1 MNVLSRL
8 RGYGILILALALFS
22 ASIFF
27 SFDKIL
33 NEEEQIAS
41 TAEENVVWA
50 PTEAEVDLYRLLDS
64 LREYA
69 VPDSTISHDDLQ
81 LRFDVLLGRL
91 QRLHE
96 GPNAAKLIDIEGA
109 EQTVSDLLTRLN
121 VIAPEIPP
129 LKKSNRTAIYSLID
143 SLHEFAEPLR
153 TLTVNTLQQADRLM
167 ESQRQRLRDAYLRL
181 VLYFAGVAVAGT
193 LLLLLLFRGIGRA
206 NRLLRERELTEARL
220 RDSEQRFRDYAASS
234 SDWLWETDALG
245 RFTYF
250 SKGYLEKVGLNALE
264 ILGKTHEEVAHVEGD
279 EAGWE
284 RQRETMAQHQ
294 PFRDFKYR
302 LRGDGVM
309 RHLKVS
315 GVPIFGNEGAF
326 LGYRGTGTDLTAQVE
341 AETEAMRA
349 RTLLHDA
356 VESLDEGFAV
366 FDPED
371 RLVQCNTRYRE
382 IHADAA
388 YVLEPGAAFEE
399 VTRAAAYRGAFADAV
414 GREEGWI
421 EERLARR
428 LEPQSPYD
436 FRLKDGRWIQARETI
451 LENAWRVE
459 TCIDITHHKRREE
472 ALRREALIWEQM
484 SDGVIVT
491 DLEGRI
497 TNWNPAAERMFG
509 YAAAEAIGKTPRILH
524 APDGRDLLT
533 TALAAV
539 ERQGGWTGEI
549 DFRRKDESTGTAD
562 TVVVPLRDDSGNRIA
577 VIWVNHDVTLRKE
590 SEAELLAAKEQAE
603 LASQAKSQFLATM
616 SHEIRTPMNGMLG
629 MIDLLLD
636 TKLDGEQ
643 LNYAETA
650 RKSGEALV
658 TIIDD
663 ILDFS
668 KMEAGK
674 LEIDRLD
681 FELRRLVEGVV
692 DLLAPRAQAK
702 GVEIACYIAPEVPDG
717 LRGDPGRLRQV
728 LLNLAG
734 NSVKFT
740 EKGGVTL
747 LVSVLDA
754 ASGWARVKFEIVDTG
769 IGIPEEL
776 QDGLFAEFSQV
787 DPSYTRRYGGTGL
800 GLAISKKL
808 TELMGGSIAFT
819 SKLGAGSTFWLVL
832 DLECAAPSAAA
843 QLPPCLEPARVLVV
857 DDNAIASG
865 ILERQLAAAGLSVA
879 TAADRESA
887 FAALA
892 AGARSHEPF
901 KLALIDQQLGEESG
915 VALAEAI
922 RCQPALAAT
931 RLVLLVPL
939 GGRIETSAVERHVF
953 AALLN
958 KPVHQTALA
967 DCLKRLADSAAPQ
980 HPAAAAGP
988 ARAAQAAVI
997 QAPARAAEPRGDAAR
1012 QTPHLNVLL
1021 VEDSPVN
1028 QMVATAMLAKTVGA
1042 VDTASNGREAL
1053 AAVKAKDYDL
1063 ILMDVAMPEM
1073 DGLEATRRIR
1083 AMPGPKGR
1091 VPIVAISA
1099 HALENDRQRCMAAG
1113 MDDYVTKPID
1123 RAGLLDTVG
1132 RWLGARTGHAS
1143 DGGAVPT
1150 PAAPGQ
1156 AGSLREALAAAL
1168 SAAGADVAA
1177 GQGKE
1182 RKGGLAAL
1190 DPATLD
1196 QLEADTDP
1204 TIAQE
1209 LVKTFVLETVARID
1223 HIAHAAERRDFATLE
1238 REAHSLKSSSG
1249 TFGALALQA
1258 HAKSIELACKDGKG
1272 EQAIRLVAKLRGLVA
1287 SAVHAMV
1294 RHFEETE

>member
-69 VPDSTISHDDLQ
+69 VPDSTVSHDDLQ

-96 GPNAAKLIDIEGA
+96 GPNAAKLIEIEGA

-234 SDWLWETDALG
+234 SDWLWETDERG

-459 TCIDITHHKRREE
+459 TCIDITHHK
-472 ALRREALIWEQM
+472 L
-484 SDGVIVT
+484 
-491 DLEGRI
+491 
-497 TNWNPAAERMFG
+497 
-509 YAAAEAIGKTPRILH
+509 
-524 APDGRDLLT
+524 
-533 TALAAV
+533 
-539 ERQGGWTGEI
+539 
-549 DFRRKDESTGTAD
+549 
-562 TVVVPLRDDSGNRIA
+562 
-577 VIWVNHDVTLRKE
+577 
-590 SEAELLAAKEQAE
+590 SEVELLAAKEQAE

-832 DLECAAPSAAA
+832 DLECAAPGAAA
-843 QLPPCLEPARVLVV
+843 QLPPRLEPARVLVV

-865 ILERQLAAAGLSVA
+865 ILERQLAAAGLSVT

-967 DCLKRLADSAAPQ
+967 DCLKLLADSAAPQ

-997 QAPARAAEPRGDAAR
+997 QAPARAAEPRGDGAR
-1012 QTPHLNVLL
+1012 QAPHLNVLL

-1132 RWLGARTGHAS
+1132 RWLGARKRHAS

-1156 AGSLREALAAAL
+1156 ADSLREALAAAL
-1168 SAAGADVAA
+1168 SAAGADVGA

-1182 RKGGLAAL
+1182 RKAGPAAL
-1190 DPATLD
+1190 DPAILD

-1209 LVKTFVLETVARID
+1209 LVKTYVLETVARID

-1287 SAVHAMV
+1287 AAVHAMV

>member
-69 VPDSTISHDDLQ
+69 VPNSTVSHDDLQ

-509 YAAAEAIGKTPRILH
+509 YAAAGP
-524 APDGRDLLT
+524 
-533 TALAAV
+533 
-539 ERQGGWTGEI
+539 
-549 DFRRKDESTGTAD
+549 S
-562 TVVVPLRDDSGNRIA
+562 
-577 VIWVNHDVTLRKE
+577 
-590 SEAELLAAKEQAE
+590 
-603 LASQAKSQFLATM
+603 
-616 SHEIRTPMNGMLG
+616 
-629 MIDLLLD
+629 
-636 TKLDGEQ
+636 
-643 LNYAETA
+643 A
-650 RKSGEALV
+650 R
-658 TIIDD
+658 
-663 ILDFS
+663 
-668 KMEAGK
+668 
-674 LEIDRLD
+674 
-681 FELRRLVEGVV
+681 
-692 DLLAPRAQAK
+692 PRA
-702 GVEIACYIAPEVPDG
+702 
-717 LRGDPGRLRQV
+717 
-728 LLNLAG
+728 
-734 NSVKFT
+734 S
-740 EKGGVTL
+740 
-747 LVSVLDA
+747 
-754 ASGWARVKFEIVDTG
+754 
-769 IGIPEEL
+769 
-776 QDGLFAEFSQV
+776 
-787 DPSYTRRYGGTGL
+787 
-800 GLAISKKL
+800 
-808 TELMGGSIAFT
+808 
-819 SKLGAGSTFWLVL
+819 ST
-832 DLECAAPSAAA
+832 
-843 QLPPCLEPARVLVV
+843 PPM
-857 DDNAIASG
+857 
-865 ILERQLAAAGLSVA
+865 
-879 TAADRESA
+879 
-887 FAALA
+887 
-892 AGARSHEPF
+892 
-901 KLALIDQQLGEESG
+901 
-915 VALAEAI
+915 
-922 RCQPALAAT
+922 AAT
-931 RLVLLVPL
+931 C
-939 GGRIETSAVERHVF
+939 S
-953 AALLN
+953 
-958 KPVHQTALA
+958 
-967 DCLKRLADSAAPQ
+967 PQ
-980 HPAAAAGP
+980 HSLRSS
-988 ARAAQAAVI
+988 ARAAGR
-997 QAPARAAEPRGDAAR
+997 ARS
-1012 QTPHLNVLL
+1012 T
-1021 VEDSPVN
+1021 S
-1028 QMVATAMLAKTVGA
+1028 
-1042 VDTASNGREAL
+1042 
-1053 AAVKAKDYDL
+1053 
-1063 ILMDVAMPEM
+1063 
-1073 DGLEATRRIR
+1073 
-1083 AMPGPKGR
+1083 
-1091 VPIVAISA
+1091 
-1099 HALENDRQRCMAAG
+1099 
-1113 MDDYVTKPID
+1113 
-1123 RAGLLDTVG
+1123 
-1132 RWLGARTGHAS
+1132 GARTRARGR
-1143 DGGAVPT
+1143 PT
-1150 PAAPGQ
+1150 PSSCRCATTAAT
-1156 AGSLREALAAAL
+1156 GS
-1168 SAAGADVAA
+1168 
-1177 GQGKE
+1177 
-1182 RKGGLAAL
+1182 
-1190 DPATLD
+1190 P
-1196 QLEADTDP
+1196 
-1204 TIAQE
+1204 
-1209 LVKTFVLETVARID
+1209 
-1223 HIAHAAERRDFATLE
+1223 
-1238 REAHSLKSSSG
+1238 
-1249 TFGALALQA
+1249 
-1258 HAKSIELACKDGKG
+1258 
-1272 EQAIRLVAKLRGLVA
+1272 
-1287 SAVHAMV
+1287 
-1294 RHFEETE
+1294 